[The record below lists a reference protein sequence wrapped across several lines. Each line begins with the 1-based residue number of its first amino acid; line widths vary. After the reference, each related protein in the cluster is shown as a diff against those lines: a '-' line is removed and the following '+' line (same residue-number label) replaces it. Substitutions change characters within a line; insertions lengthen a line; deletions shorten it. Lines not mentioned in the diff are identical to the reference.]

1 MDIPTPTKES
11 PKNLVKFNRAVEAKF
26 KLAEKPNL
34 KEKDIFIMKNK
45 KKVKKVNVK
54 KK

>member
-1 MDIPTPTKES
+1 MDIPNPTKES

-26 KLAEKPNL
+26 KLADKPNL